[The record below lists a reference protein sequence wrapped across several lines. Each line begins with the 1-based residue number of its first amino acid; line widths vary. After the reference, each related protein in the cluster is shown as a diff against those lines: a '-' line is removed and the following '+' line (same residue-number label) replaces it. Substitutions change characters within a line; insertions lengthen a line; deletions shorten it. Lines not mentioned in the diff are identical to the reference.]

1 MVAKRKTRVQVTM
14 DNRLLE
20 AVDKFI
26 ENINQREV
34 SSIQTRSNLI
44 ETALLMYFDT
54 LAERMSLTKGENTD
68 EN

>member
-1 MVAKRKTRVQVTM
+1 MVGKRKTRVQITM

-20 AVDKFI
+20 ACDKFI
-26 ENINQREV
+26 KNINQKEI
-34 SSIQTRSNLI
+34 SSIQTRSDLV